1 MGHQPVRWPSSDSSD
16 QAGRIRPDAASGAD
30 SDARP
35 LGNRNGR
42 GDVKG
47 TEDANRNSENVENGV
62 KGRRDCR
69 QRSEPYVARRHVGAL
84 SAHCR
89 RENGSVWAAVNAP
102 SHWIWGNPALGQ
114 HRPSVRYTVA
124 GVLVHHLSSGF
135 WALVHTQSLR
145 HVEPGNSLRAHVAGA
160 GLITVL
166 AAAVD
171 LAVVPHRLT
180 PGFQHHLSA
189 KALFGV
195 YAMFGIGLLAGTLF
209 TAARDRR
216 RLRAEETKLR
226 STNKRKTG
234 HEGVTHDG

>member
-1 MGHQPVRWPSSDSSD
+1 MQTGTRKTWRT
-16 QAGRIRPDAASGAD
+16 ALRDAAIVGS
-30 SDARP
+30 
-35 LGNRNGR
+35 
-42 GDVKG
+42 
-47 TEDANRNSENVENGV
+47 
-62 KGRRDCR
+62 
-69 QRSEPYVARRHVGAL
+69 VASLTSLAAM

-135 WALVHTQSLR
+135 WALIHTQSLR
-145 HVEPGNSLRAHVAGA
+145 PFEPGHSLGAHVAGA
-160 GLITVL
+160 GLITAL